1 MALTSDVVIAQGDDQ
16 VSTVVD
22 GETVL
27 MNVGSG
33 QYYQLDDIGSRIWAL
48 IESPIAVGAVCDRL
62 IEAYDV
68 ERGACEADV
77 LVLLDRLLANNLIRV
92 AASA

>member
-1 MALTSDVVIAQGDDQ
+1 MALTSDAVIAQGDDQ

-48 IESPIAVGAVCDRL
+48 IESPVAVGAVCDRL
-62 IEAYDV
+62 IE
-68 ERGACEADV
+68 
-77 LVLLDRLLANNLIRV
+77 
-92 AASA
+92 